1 MFVTRKGIIFLVLT
15 AIAWSWPNILIR
27 MLRTEFDIFT
37 QSFFRYIG
45 ACVFLFTIG
54 LGFMRKSMIH
64 AVGNLRILLI
74 PAIIMFL
81 HQIFFTAGLFKT
93 PAVMS
98 SLLGRL
104 NAILIPTLSYI
115 FYKDERTVVKN
126 KRFILGSALAI
137 SGVVGVILGKGLTIE
152 GEFNIGIIFVLLGTV
167 FWSIYAVY
175 IKKLVK
181 TIDPLSIIS
190 YVSLISVILFLP
202 FTIKYGDLG
211 SISRASFRTNVL
223 LFGSGILGIGIGN
236 LFYYH
241 AVKHVGTSVS
251 SIFFLLMP
259 FSVGILGFLILGE
272 TLTFIQVLSGLIS
285 IIGCWSVTI
294 ATSYRD

>member
-1 MFVTRKGIIFLVLT
+1 MRKGIIFLILT

-27 MLRTEFDIFT
+27 ILRTDFDIYT
-37 QSFFRYIG
+37 QSFFRYVG
-45 ACVFLFTIG
+45 ACIFLFIIG
-54 LGFMRKSMIH
+54 LGFMRKSTIQ
-64 AVGNLRILLI
+64 AAGSLKILLI
-74 PAIIMFL
+74 PALIMFL

-93 PAVMS
+93 PAVIS

-104 NAILIPTLSYI
+104 NAILIPGLSCI
-115 FYKDERTVVKN
+115 FYKDERIIVKN

-137 SGVVGVILGKGLTIE
+137 VGVIGVILGKGLSIE

-167 FWSIYAVY
+167 FWSIYAVCV
-175 IKKLVK
+175 KRLVK

-190 YVSLISVILFLP
+190 YVSLISAFLFLP
-202 FTIKYGDLG
+202 LAIKYGDLG
-211 SISRASFRTNVL
+211 SIKRVSLETKLL

-241 AVKHVGTSVS
+241 AVKHVGTSIS

-272 TLTFIQVLSGLIS
+272 SLTFIQILSGLIS

-294 ATSYRD
+294 TTSLRA